1 MTANDKPLHERR
13 IRSFV
18 RREGRLTAGQQRALD
33 KLWPRFGLEAGR
45 QLDLDAVFGRRAPRT
60 LEIGFGNGA
69 SLAAMA
75 ENQPD
80 CDFIGIEVHRPGIGR
95 LLLELESRG
104 LENVRIFREDAIQVL
119 HECLPDN
126 SLDRLLLFFPDP
138 WHKKRPHKRRIV
150 QSALFDLV
158 ARKLVAG
165 GILHMATDWE
175 NYAGHML
182 AVGDAAPAFRNC
194 AGAGHFSLRP
204 DYRPVTKFEQRGQRL
219 GHGVWD
225 LLFERIDTK

>member
-138 WHKKRPHKRRIV
+138 WPKKRHHKRRIL
-150 QSALFDLV
+150 QPAFLQLC
-158 ARKLVAG
+158 AERLVAG
-165 GILHMATDWE
+165 GSLHIATDWA
-175 NYAGHML
+175 NYAEHID
-182 AVGDAAPAFRNC
+182 AVFSGAAAFACAERREHDGDAP
-194 AGAGHFSLRP
+194 LDRP
-204 DYRPVTKFEQRGQRL
+204 MTKFERRGL
-219 GHGVWD
+219 GKGHRIWDWRFD
-225 LLFERIDTK
+225 LLE